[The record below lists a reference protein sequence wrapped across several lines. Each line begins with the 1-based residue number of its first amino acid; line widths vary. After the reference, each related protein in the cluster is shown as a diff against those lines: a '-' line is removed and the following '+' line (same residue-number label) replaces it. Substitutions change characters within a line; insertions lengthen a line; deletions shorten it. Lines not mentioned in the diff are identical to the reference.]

1 MNNRSTLALR
11 NSTVIFEGF
20 PEYKCIITNINQLK
34 QHTKQTFLFLTGDLL
49 LNKDIIITETG
60 CKYSL
65 RNTNNTTDNVVYFGV
80 TSEANDV
87 LIKNP
92 YSASNASYSKYQE
105 RLFGIRIDKEKLQYR
120 IFTEHIEYPLYCL
133 LTDVFYFYI
142 NTTYSLKLGN
152 VVLLFT
158 PMISDNDDDSKV
170 IEIKIE
176 NVQTQHKLYFED
188 KQMPIS
194 IGRKDCGIN
203 IQHHSISKQ
212 HGMLAY
218 SQSEKSFYYNDT
230 NSKNG
235 SFLVVNYGYSLLIQG
250 EMFFVFG
257 NWSFKLWELQR

>member
-1 MNNRSTLALR
+1 MNNPSTLALR
-11 NSTVIFEGF
+11 NSTFIFEGF
-20 PEYKCIITNINQLK
+20 PEYKCIITNINKLK

-65 RNTNNTTDNVVYFGV
+65 RNNNNTNDNVVYFGV

-92 YSASNASYSKYQE
+92 YSTSNASYSKYQE
-105 RLFGIRIDKEKLQYR
+105 RLFGIIIDKDKRQYR

-158 PMISDNDDDSKV
+158 PMISDNDDESKV

-212 HGMLAY
+212 HGMIAY